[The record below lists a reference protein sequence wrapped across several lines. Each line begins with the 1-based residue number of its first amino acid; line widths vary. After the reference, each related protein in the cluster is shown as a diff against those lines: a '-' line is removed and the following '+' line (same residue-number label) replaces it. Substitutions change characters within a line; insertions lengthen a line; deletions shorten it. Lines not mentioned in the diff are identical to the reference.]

1 MNTGKGIG
9 FFFDPESI
17 AIIGASPTPGKASHV
32 ILENLKRIGY
42 KGSIYPVNP
51 KYEHIDCMKCYASIA
66 DIGEQVDVAIFV
78 LPASKVL
85 DILKGPVENVRGAII
100 ISSGFREVEKGKL
113 LEEKLKKIAEEKGIR
128 IIGPN
133 CLGIYDAIYGV
144 DTFLVPME
152 HVKRPKKG
160 GLSILTQSGSFA
172 VLIMDEMAT
181 EGIGVARIV
190 SYGNKVD
197 VDEAACLDLLADDED
212 TRYVL
217 LYIESVENGRE
228 FVDAASRCT
237 AKKPVI
243 AIKVGRGEAGM
254 HAARS
259 HTGAMGG
266 KYEIYRAAFRKAG
279 IIEVDGYEGLKD
291 ACRVLDAYDMVD
303 GNKVL
308 IITDGGGIGV
318 SMADACEDYG
328 LDVKRL
334 SQDSKNHLNSRLPA
348 FSATD
353 NPIDLTASAKDDDYF
368 TALEEGFMNGYDLA
382 IVTVL
387 WGAPALTAGIVDRI
401 DEVQTRYN
409 KPVIICSPGGEFT
422 RNKYRLFEEKGMPVF
437 STPEAAVR
445 AAAVLTGRGTVRD
458 NILKGA
464 GPWI

>member
-1 MNTGKGIG
+1 MNTGKGLG
-9 FFFDPESI
+9 SFFDPRSI
-17 AIIGASPTPGKASHV
+17 AIIGASPSPEKASHV
-32 ILENLKRIGY
+32 IQENLGKAGY
-42 KGSIYPVNP
+42 NGTIYLVNP
-51 KYEHIDCMKCYASIA
+51 KYEHIDGIKCYGSIA
-66 DIGEQVDVAIFV
+66 EIGEQIDVAVFV
-78 LPASKVL
+78 LPALKVL
-85 DILKGPVENVRGAII
+85 DILKGPIDNVRGAVIV
-100 ISSGFREVEKGKL
+100 SSGFREVENGEF
-113 LEEKLKKIAEEKGIR
+113 LEGELKRVVEEKGIR

-133 CLGIYDAIYGV
+133 CLGIYDAIHGV
-144 DTFLVPME
+144 DTFMVPAK

-160 GLSILTQSGSFA
+160 GLSILSQSGSFA

-197 VDEAACLDLLADDED
+197 VDEIDCLDHLAEDKD

-217 LYIESVENGRE
+217 LYIESVEKGRE

-291 ACRVLDAYDMVD
+291 ACRVLEAYEPVD
-303 GNKVL
+303 GNRVL

-318 SMADACEDYG
+318 SMADDCEDFG
-328 LDVKRL
+328 LEVKRL
-334 SQDSKNHLNSRLPA
+334 TQHSKERLSSRIPA

-353 NPIDLTASAKDDDYF
+353 NPIDLTASAKDEDYLA
-368 TALEEGFMNGYDLA
+368 ALEEGFMEGYDLA

-387 WGAPALTAGIVDRI
+387 WGPPTLTAGVIDRI
-401 DEVQTRYN
+401 DEVRTRYG

-422 RNKYRLFEEKGMPVF
+422 RNMYGSFEEKGMPVF

-445 AAAVLTGRGTVRD
+445 AAAVLTGHGTVRD
-458 NILKGA
+458 KK
-464 GPWI
+464 

>member
-1 MNTGKGIG
+1 
-9 FFFDPESI
+9 
-17 AIIGASPTPGKASHV
+17 
-32 ILENLKRIGY
+32 
-42 KGSIYPVNP
+42 
-51 KYEHIDCMKCYASIA
+51 
-66 DIGEQVDVAIFV
+66 
-78 LPASKVL
+78 
-85 DILKGPVENVRGAII
+85 
-100 ISSGFREVEKGKL
+100 
-113 LEEKLKKIAEEKGIR
+113 
-128 IIGPN
+128 
-133 CLGIYDAIYGV
+133 
-144 DTFLVPME
+144 
-152 HVKRPKKG
+152 VKRPKKG

-197 VDEAACLDLLADDED
+197 VDEADCLDLLAEDEA

-228 FVDAASRCT
+228 FVEAASRCA
-237 AKKPVI
+237 AKKPVV

-259 HTGAMGG
+259 HTGALGG

-279 IIEVDGYEGLKD
+279 IIEVDGYEDLKD
-291 ACRVLDAYDMVD
+291 ACRVLEAYDIVD

-318 SMADACEDYG
+318 SMADACEDLG
-328 LDVKRL
+328 LDVRRL
-334 SQDSKNHLNSRLPA
+334 SQDSKKRLSSKLPA

-368 TALEEGFMNGYDLA
+368 TALEEGFLNGYDLA

-387 WGAPALTAGIVDRI
+387 WGAPALSTRVIDGIS
-401 DEVQTRYN
+401 EVQNRYN
-409 KPVIICSPGGEFT
+409 KPVLICSPGGEFT

-437 STPEAAVR
+437 STPEAGVR
-445 AAAVLTGRGTVRD
+445 AAAVLIGRGTVRD
-458 NILKGA
+458 NMSKGA